1 MNFLIAVM
9 GDTFERVT
17 EQKSVLSTRS
27 RAQRLLELQACLP
40 AWVLRR
46 LTPRFLIICE
56 ACTEAESWSG
66 FSGEIKRAVKADIDA
81 VKADVDK
88 ATTTLGVKIQ
98 AVDAK
103 VQAMGDYGEK
113 MEATMHAVRAQVIA
127 LQRIAASCFIFKS
140 VIAVF
145 FIIPLKGFLLEFR
158 IFILNLNPR
167 FSDLHL

>member
-1 MNFLIAVM
+1 MNFLIAIM

-56 ACTEAESWSG
+56 ACAEAGSWSG
-66 FSGEIKRAVKADIDA
+66 FSGEIKKDLRAVKADIDA

-145 FIIPLKGFLLEFR
+145 YHPLKRL
-158 IFILNLNPR
+158 P
-167 FSDLHL
+167 S

>member
-1 MNFLIAVM
+1 MNFLIAIM

-17 EQKSVLSTRS
+17 EQKSVLATRS

-56 ACTEAESWSG
+56 ACAEAGSWSG
-66 FSGEIKRAVKADIDA
+66 FSGEIKKDVRAVKADIDA
-81 VKADVDK
+81 VKADV
-88 ATTTLGVKIQ
+88 TTLGVKIQ

-127 LQRIAASCFIFKS
+127 LQRTAAIRFIFKS
-140 VIAVF
+140 FIAVF
-145 FIIPLKGFLLEFR
+145 LSSP
-158 IFILNLNPR
+158 
-167 FSDLHL
+167 